1 MVRARARAAARTT
14 FNAAKRAAKSK
25 RASEMASLLK
35 SQAEESFRKKM
46 AEVPVAE
53 LVTVVVNAA
62 RGEKTPQGVNG
73 VNLNAVANRDVSI
86 VGKAIGDVTTSSSMY
101 MYRPSRKRSMQGVNY
116 VQKTR
121 WTTLRGANAGQQ
133 FHGDCSILDA
143 VPVLNN
149 PDTDSKY
156 SNLTIKK
163 AFDDFLIA
171 SNIGD
176 DKLKLQ
182 QTSIHMK
189 SLTAELNITNR
200 TTDSCILDIYE
211 VMPKHT
217 LGPTTYANEYSATG
231 YMSPSWTWATGLSS
245 DTPMLEDTLT
255 ATTVGSKPSD
265 SVNFSRTWNVIKHV
279 KVNLTGGSTHIHK
292 SAYAI
297 NKTVAYQEY
306 AQFST
311 SGGKLSG
318 WNPSYLFRLRG
329 VPNSDN
335 ALACASSVAVYCDM
349 QLNYSGYMS
358 EGARAIVFDDKT

>member
-1 MVRARARAAARTT
+1 MVTKT
-14 FNAAKRAAKSK
+14 GKMSTVFRAAKKVARSK
-25 RASEMASLLK
+25 RASKVAALIREQAQEAYREKLANLPAAQLL
-35 SQAEESFRKKM
+35 A
-46 AEVPVAE
+46 VCI
-53 LVTVVVNAA
+53 TAA
-62 RGEKTPQGVNG
+62 KGEKSPQGANG
-73 VNLNAVANRDVSI
+73 TNLNAPVNRDISI
-86 VGKAIGDVTTSSSMY
+86 VGKAIGDVTTSASMY
-101 MYRPSRKRSMQGVNY
+101 MYRPSRKRTLDGVNY

-121 WTTLRGANAGQQ
+121 WTTLRGANGGEQ
-133 FHGDCSILDA
+133 FHCDCSILDA

-149 PDTDSKY
+149 PDSSSKY

-200 TTDSCILDIYE
+200 NSDACILDIYE

-217 LGPTTYANEYSATG
+217 LGPTEYANEYSATG
-231 YMSPSWTWATGLSS
+231 YMSPSWTWATGLSA

-265 SVNFSRTWNVIKHV
+265 SANFSRTWNVIKHV

-297 NKTVAYQEY
+297 NKTVSYQEY

-318 WNPSYLFRLRG
+318 WNPTYLFRLRG

-335 ALACASSVAVYCDM
+335 ALACASSIAIYCDM

>member
-1 MVRARARAAARTT
+1 MVTKTGKMSAVFRAGRKL
-14 FNAAKRAAKSK
+14 AKNKKVSEVSK
-25 RASEMASLLK
+25 LIK
-35 SQAEESFRKKM
+35 SQAEEAYREKL
-46 AEVPVAE
+46 ANVPVAE
-53 LVTVVVNAA
+53 LVSIAVKVASGGKSPVGADGT
-62 RGEKTPQGVNG
+62 
-73 VNLNAVANRDVSI
+73 NLNAVQNRDVSI

-121 WTTLRGANAGQQ
+121 WTTLRGANAGEQ

-143 VPVLNN
+143 VPVFDN
-149 PDTDSKY
+149 PPSNSKY

-200 TTDSCILDIYE
+200 NTDACILDIYE

-297 NKTVAYQEY
+297 NKTVSYQEY

-318 WNPSYLFRLRG
+318 WNPTYLFRLRG

-335 ALACASSVAVYCDM
+335 ALACASSVAIYCDM

>member
-1 MVRARARAAARTT
+1 MVVKTG
-14 FNAAKRAAKSK
+14 KMSSVYRAAKKAARSK
-25 RASEMASLLK
+25 RV
-35 SQAEESFRKKM
+35 SQ
-46 AEVPVAE
+46 VAE
-53 LVTVVVNAA
+53 LVKSQAQEAYREKLAKVPVSELVSIAVNAA
-62 RGEKTPQGVNG
+62 KGGKSPIGADG
-73 VNLNAVANRDVSI
+73 VNLNAVINRDVSI
-86 VGKAIGDVTTSSSMY
+86 VGKAIGDITTSSSMY
-101 MYRPSRKRSMQGVNY
+101 MYRPARKRTMQGVNY

-121 WTTLRGANAGQQ
+121 WTALRGAAADSQYYGE
-133 FHGDCSILDA
+133 CSILDA

-149 PDTDSKY
+149 PDSDQKY

-163 AFDDFLIA
+163 AFDDFLVA

-176 DKLKLQ
+176 DALKLQ

-189 SLTAELNITNR
+189 SLSAEINITNR
-200 TTDSCILDIYE
+200 ETNSCILDIYE
-211 VMPKHT
+211 VLPKHT
-217 LGPTTYANEYSATG
+217 LGPTTYQSESRATG

-255 ATTVGSKPSD
+255 ADTVGSKPSD
-265 SVNFSRTWNVIKHV
+265 SVNFSRSWNVIKHV

-292 SAYAI
+292 SAFAI
-297 NKTVAYQEY
+297 NKTVSYQEY

-318 WNPSYLFRLRG
+318 WNPTYLFRLRG
-329 VPNSDN
+329 VPSGDN
-335 ALACASSVAVYCDM
+335 PLACASSIAVYCDM